1 MFVIILII
9 QIQRLLMAISITEAL
24 DIIYTNIAPV
34 STEIIPIEMALGRIM
49 AEDSIATF
57 DLPRFDNSAMDGYA
71 VKCADQNTTVTSNE
85 VIYAGDNPEMIL
97 QAKTAIKIMTG
108 APIPEG
114 CEAII
119 PIEKV
124 TVKGNQ
130 ITLPPSIDKD
140 AHIRRAGE
148 DVKSGTVY
156 LHKGEKVTAYSIA
169 LLSSQGITHLTVYH
183 KIKVAVFGTGDELRP
198 HFEKIEP
205 HQLYNSNTPMFLAR
219 AKELGCEVRYIPS
232 SGDTIESLETSI
244 TSALDADIIITS
256 GGVSMGDKDF
266 TKEAFSNLGMKLYFD
281 KVDIKP
287 GKPTAFGKIGNTAII
302 NLPGN
307 PLASMV
313 NYEIFIRAIIH
324 KMSGA
329 NAYYHATI
337 ETKMREDFTLKKGK
351 YTVRLGSFDGKTF
364 MPLKQQLPGMVS
376 PMQKSD
382 AMIITTPDVGSLQ
395 KGSKV
400 KMIPIIWEL
409 NSCEKEDFFTR

>member
-1 MFVIILII
+1 MVV
-9 QIQRLLMAISITEAL
+9 SIAEAL
-24 DIIYTNIAPV
+24 DIIYDNVAPLT
-34 STEIIPIEMALGRIM
+34 TEIIPIEIAVGRVMAK
-49 AEDSIATF
+49 DSVATF

-71 VKCADQNTTVTSNE
+71 VKCVDADSTVPCDE
-85 VIYAGDNPEMIL
+85 VIYAGDNPQMTL
-97 QAKTAIKIMTG
+97 VAKKAIKIMTG

-119 PIEKV
+119 PIENV
-124 TVKGNQ
+124 SVEGDQ
-130 ITLPPSIDKD
+130 VTLPSSIEKD

-156 LHKGEKVTAYSIA
+156 LKKGESVTAYSIA
-169 LLSSQGITHLTVYH
+169 LLVSQGITHLTVYR

-219 AKELGCEVRYIPS
+219 AKELGCDVCYVPS
-232 SGDTIESLETSI
+232 SGDTIESLERSI
-244 TSALDADIIITS
+244 RSALDADIIITS
-256 GGVSMGDKDF
+256 GGVSVGDKDF
-266 TKEAFSNLGMKLYFD
+266 TKEAFANLGMKLYFD

-287 GKPTAFGKIGNTAII
+287 GKPTAFGKIGETAII

-313 NYEIFIRAIIH
+313 NYEIFIRAVIH

-337 ETKMREDFTLKKGK
+337 ETEMREDFTLRKGK
-351 YTVRLGSFDGKTF
+351 YTVRLGSYDGKTF

-376 PMQKSD
+376 PMQKAD
-382 AMIITTPDVGSLQ
+382 GMIITTPDVGLIQ
-395 KGSKV
+395 KGMKV
-400 KMIPIIWEL
+400 KMIPIMWEL
-409 NSCEKEDFFTR
+409 NGCEKEDFFTN

>member
-1 MFVIILII
+1 
-9 QIQRLLMAISITEAL
+9 MAISITEAL
-24 DIIYTNIAPV
+24 DIIYNNIVPLT
-34 STEIIPIEMALGRIM
+34 TEIIPIEMAVGRVM
-49 AEDSIATF
+49 AEDSVATF

-71 VKCADQNTTVTSNE
+71 VKCADADSIVSCNE
-85 VIYAGDNPEMIL
+85 VIYAGDNPQMTL
-97 QAKTAIKIMTG
+97 VPQKAIKIMTG

-119 PIEKV
+119 PIENV
-124 TVKGNQ
+124 SMEGDQV
-130 ITLPPSIDKD
+130 TLPSAIEKN

-156 LHKGEKVTAYSIA
+156 LQKGESVTAYSIA
-169 LLSSQGITHLTVYH
+169 LLTSQGVTHLTVYR

-219 AKELGCEVRYIPS
+219 AKELGCEVRYVPS
-232 SGDTIESLETSI
+232 SGDTMESLETSI
-244 TSALDADIIITS
+244 RSTLDADIIITS

-313 NYEIFIRAIIH
+313 NYEIFIRAVIH

-329 NAYYHATI
+329 NTYFHATI
-337 ETKMREDFTLKKGK
+337 ETEMREDFTLRKGK
-351 YTVRLGSFDGKTF
+351 YTVRLGTYNGKTF

-376 PMQKSD
+376 PMQKAD
-382 AMIITTPDVGSLQ
+382 GMIITTPDVGLLQ
-395 KGSKV
+395 KGMKV
-400 KMIPIIWEL
+400 KMIPILWEL
-409 NSCEKEDFFTR
+409 NGFEKEDFFTN

>member
-1 MFVIILII
+1 
-9 QIQRLLMAISITEAL
+9 MAVSITEAL
-24 DIIYTNIAPV
+24 DIIYSNITPLT
-34 STEIIPIEMALGRIM
+34 TEIIPIEIAVGRIM
-49 AEDSIATF
+49 AENSVATF

-71 VKCADQNTTVTSNE
+71 VKCADADSSVNSNE
-85 VIYAGDNPEMIL
+85 VIYAGDDPQMTL
-97 QAKTAIKIMTG
+97 VPRKAIKIMTG

-119 PIEKV
+119 PIENV
-124 TVKGNQ
+124 TVEGEQ
-130 ITLPPSIDKD
+130 VTLPSDIEKN

-156 LHKGEKVTAYSIA
+156 LQKGEPVTAYSIA
-169 LLSSQGITHLTVYH
+169 LLASQGVTHLTVYR

-198 HFEKIEP
+198 HFEKIGP

-219 AKELGCEVRYIPS
+219 AKELGCEVRYVPS
-232 SGDTIESLETSI
+232 SGDTMESLERSI
-244 TSALDADIIITS
+244 RSTLDADIIITS

-266 TKEAFSNLGMKLYFD
+266 TKEAFANLGMKLYFD

-287 GKPTAFGKIGNTAII
+287 GKPTAFGKIGATAVI

-313 NYEIFIRAIIH
+313 NYEIFIRAVIH

-329 NAYYHATI
+329 NACFHATI
-337 ETKMREDFTLKKGK
+337 ETEIREDFSLRKGK
-351 YTVRLGSFDGKTF
+351 YTVRLGSFNGKSF

-376 PMQKSD
+376 PMQEAD
-382 AMIITTPDVGSLQ
+382 GMIITTPDVGLLN
-395 KGSKV
+395 KGMKV
-400 KMIPIIWEL
+400 KMIPILWEL
-409 NSCEKEDFFTR
+409 SSCEKEDFFTS

>member
-1 MFVIILII
+1 
-9 QIQRLLMAISITEAL
+9 MAVSITEAL
-24 DIIYTNIAPV
+24 DIIYTNCTPV
-34 STEIIPIEMALGRIM
+34 STEIIPIEMTLGRIM

-71 VKCADQNTTVTSNE
+71 VKCIDADTTVTSNE
-85 VIYAGDNPEMIL
+85 VIYAGDNPEMTL
-97 QAKTAIKIMTG
+97 QPKTAIKIMTG
-108 APIPEG
+108 APIPDG

-119 PIEKV
+119 PIENV
-124 TVKGNQ
+124 TVEGDQ
-130 ITLPPSIDKD
+130 VTLPATIDKD

-169 LLSSQGITHLTVYH
+169 LLASQGVTHLTVYR

-219 AKELGCEVRYIPS
+219 AKELGCDVRYIPS
-232 SGDTIESLETSI
+232 SGDTIGSLESSI

-256 GGVSMGDKDF
+256 GGVSMGDRDF
-266 TKEAFSNLGMKLYFD
+266 TKEAFGNLGMKLYFD

-287 GKPTAFGKIGNTAII
+287 GKPTAFGKIGSTAII

-313 NYEIFIRAIIH
+313 NYEIFIRAVIH
-324 KMSGA
+324 KMSGI
-329 NAYYHATI
+329 NAFYHSTMV
-337 ETKMREDFTLKKGK
+337 TTMREDSRLRKGK
-351 YTVRLGSFDGKTF
+351 YSVRLGSFDGKTF
-364 MPLKQQLPGMVS
+364 IPLKQQLPGMVS
-376 PMQKSD
+376 PMQKAD
-382 AMIITTPDVGSLQ
+382 AMIITTPDVDFLPEGM
-395 KGSKV
+395 KV
-400 KMIPIIWEL
+400 KMIPICWEL
-409 NSCEKEDFFTR
+409 TSCEKEDLFTT